1 MRARVISAAILAP
14 LAVLLTVAG
23 GVPFLI
29 GVIILCAI
37 GVWEATALLGRPAGL
52 LPALPIG
59 EAAPDAPPGSRVPAS
74 LWRYLAGAA
83 AAAALAGAGLDAAH
97 PGAGRAVAALV
108 LLVSLLGLVGGG
120 PPGRRFLC
128 WACGAASVLYVA
140 GLGVHFILL
149 RGSGQGL
156 AWTLL
161 ACAVTW
167 STDIGAFFAGRRFGR
182 RPFFGMISPKKTLE
196 GALGGL
202 AAGTLAGVLVIWL
215 AGLKAPL
222 ILAPLIGISLSAV
235 AQLGDLLESLL
246 KREAAVKDSGT
257 LIPGHGGVL
266 DRVDSLLVAV
276 AVAFYWRLLFP

>member
-1 MRARVISAAILAP
+1 MISAAILAP
-14 LAVLLTVAG
+14 LAVLLTIAG

-29 GVIILCAI
+29 GVIVLCAI
-37 GVWEATALLGRPAGL
+37 GAWEATALLGRPAGL
-52 LPALPIG
+52 LPAAPIG
-59 EAAPDAPPGSRVPAS
+59 AAAPDAPPGSRVPAA
-74 LWRYLAGAA
+74 LWRYLAGGAA
-83 AAAALAGAGLDAAH
+83 AAVLAGVGIDAEH

-128 WACGAASVLYVA
+128 WACAAGSVLYVA
-140 GLGVHFILL
+140 GFGAHFVLL

-156 AWTLL
+156 GWTLL

-167 STDIGAFFAGRRFGR
+167 ATDIGAFFAGRRYGR

-196 GALGGL
+196 GAIGGL
-202 AAGTLAGVLVIWL
+202 AAGVVAGVLVIWF

-222 ILAPLIGISLSAV
+222 ILAPLIAVSLSVV

-257 LIPGHGGVL
+257 IIPGHGGVL
-266 DRVDSLLVAV
+266 DRIDSLLIAV
-276 AVAFYWRLLFP
+276 TVAFYWRLLFP